1 MTELDKLI
9 QDRLNKPFV
18 WGENDCIT
26 FCMDAIK
33 VCTGIDHLHLE
44 KVRTWNTP
52 QSAKK
57 TLLLMKI
64 PTMYDLF
71 DARFKKITNKHKLR
85 DGDIGIAPV
94 GISDNFS
101 KDTALIYYKDIFL
114 APGLHGLERISVD
127 LVDHFFD
134 IRNIRLK

>member
-1 MTELDKLI
+1 MTDLDTLI
-9 QDRLNKPFV
+9 EERLNKPFK

-33 VCTGIDHLHLE
+33 VVTGIDHLRLE
-44 KVRTWNTP
+44 QVRTWNNP
-52 QSAKK
+52 QTAKR
-57 TLLLMKI
+57 TLLKMRIKS
-64 PTMYDLF
+64 MHDLF
-71 DARFKKITNKHKLR
+71 DERFRKITNKHKLK
-85 DGDIGIAPV
+85 DGDVGIAPV
-94 GISDNFS
+94 GMNDNFS